1 MRKMVWLL
9 CVLVCGVAQAG
20 VVIPVEMKS
29 GGWEFVA
36 RAQAPDYT
44 GPDCFNPAWKPLVK
58 PAGPALIQWH
68 APLAHARHG
77 RPISVRVL
85 LGEDNGWYAAAASS
99 RLWLSGKGEG
109 QRAFQAVC
117 APDVTQ
123 MLDENSESYGLWLA
137 VEYQDG
143 TRLPFYGAAFPTL
156 ATAADGKVAAADW
169 CMRVPA
175 GYDLAAA
182 QSRAGNQPQS
192 LGQGQTRVVTQG
204 RVTGFMGR
212 VWTWEKWIG
221 VEKASGPALISWPRA
236 QADAE
241 NGKVVKYIV
250 YFGSTDALPFN
261 GDAARLKQ
269 WLELKGEGQWGW
281 CLECAPDVTQILDT
295 NTEGACRLWLA
306 VEFESGKRVG
316 YQGSQCP
323 KVVPFTESMRNLV
336 DKSAAK
342 MPQGYK
348 PESDKMDIRGRL
360 GAYLKVGRQ
369 WTLRITSK
377 VVNAG
382 ENVSLVRTEILSVSD
397 EEVEYRYTELDAAGQ
412 PIAGVEPQ
420 SLKLQL
426 LVPRPRD
433 PKPEPAATEET
444 ITVQAGT
451 FDCLRT
457 VVEGMGAKTITWMS
471 KRFPGLIVK
480 QVVTG
485 ETTEQVQELV
495 EFKE

>member
-1 MRKMVWLL
+1 MRTMVWML

-20 VVIPVEMKS
+20 VVIPVELKS
-29 GGWEFVA
+29 GAWEFVA
-36 RAQAPDYT
+36 RAQAPEYT
-44 GPDCFNPAWKPLVK
+44 GPDCFNPAWKPLLK

-68 APLAHARHG
+68 APLAHPRHG
-77 RPISVRVL
+77 RPISLRVL
-85 LGEDNGWYAAAASS
+85 LGEDNGWYATAAAS

-117 APDVTQ
+117 APDITQ
-123 MLDENSESYGLWLA
+123 MLDENSETYGLWLA

-156 ATAADGKVAAADW
+156 AADGKLAADW
-169 CMRVPA
+169 CLRMPA

-182 QSRAGNQPQS
+182 PSRPGNQPQS
-192 LGQGQTRVVTQG
+192 LGQGQSRVVTRERAAAFG
-204 RVTGFMGR
+204 GK
-212 VWTWEKWIG
+212 VWTWDKWIG

-236 QADAE
+236 TADAE
-241 NGKVVKYIV
+241 NGRVVKYIV
-250 YFGSTDALPFN
+250 YFGKADALPFN
-261 GDAARLKQ
+261 GDAAKVKQ
-269 WLELKGEGQWGW
+269 WLELKGEGQWDW
-281 CLECAPDVTQILDT
+281 CLECAPDVSQILDT
-295 NTEGACRLWLA
+295 NAEGAWRFWLA

-316 YQGSQCP
+316 YQGANCP

-336 DKSAAK
+336 DKTAAK

-348 PESDKMDIRGRL
+348 AESDKMDIRGRL

-369 WTLRITSK
+369 WTTRITSK

-382 ENVSLVRTEILSVSD
+382 ENVSLARTEILSVSD
-397 EEVEYRYTELDAAGQ
+397 EFVEYRTTELDAAGQ
-412 PIAGVEPQ
+412 AIAGVEPQ
-420 SLKLQL
+420 TLKLQL
-426 LVPRPRD
+426 QVPRPRD
-433 PKPEPAATEET
+433 PKPERAATEET

-457 VVEGMGAKTITWMS
+457 VVEGLGARTITWMS